1 MQRISVVG
9 NSGSGKSTFAKQ
21 LAAIL
26 HLKHIELDSIFHQEN
41 WTPLPDHEFV
51 SAVTNATSENNWVAC
66 GNYGKVR
73 DIVWSRADTIVVF
86 DFPRRIVMWRVIK
99 RTTKRF
105 LRREVLWNGNRES
118 LRNAL
123 SLHDPEKSIISWA
136 WTQHSVYSAVYR
148 DERKNNSS
156 PHVQWIFFTSPQ
168 EVRDF
173 LDSCS
178 KKQ

>member
-51 SAVTNATSENNWVAC
+51 SAVTNATSENNWVVC

-105 LRREVLWNGNRES
+105 LRREVLWNGNLES
-118 LRNAL
+118 LRNVL
-123 SLHDPEKSIISWA
+123 SIHDPEKSIISWA
-136 WTQHSVYSAVYR
+136 WTQHSIYSATYL
-148 DERKNNSS
+148 DECKNNSR
-156 PHVQWIFFTSPQ
+156 PHLQWMFFTSPQ

-173 LDSCS
+173 LDSCL